1 MQHSVALQK
10 KKKKKFDCR
19 SLLFYVIT
27 VNLLEINFINFDFF
41 SCLFLIVRWEI
52 FYVKK

>member
-1 MQHSVALQK
+1 MGMRKTIENYLEQYTTQRRFAE

-27 VNLLEINFINFDFF
+27 VNLLEII
-41 SCLFLIVRWEI
+41 L
-52 FYVKK
+52 